1 MHLEDILR
9 AVARLTAE
17 ERQQLR
23 DYLGRV
29 PEQSP
34 LLSPEDRMQR
44 LNAVF
49 DALGDGLS
57 PTELDSMTAAMTEEY
72 SQPSEASAG
81 EERF

>member
-9 AVARLTAE
+9 AVARLNAE
-17 ERQQLR
+17 ESQQLR

-29 PEQSP
+29 PEKSP

-49 DALGDGLS
+49 DALEDGH
-57 PTELDSMTAAMTEEY
+57 
-72 SQPSEASAG
+72 
-81 EERF
+81 